1 MEDSSNFPQLKSLLK
16 LKKRYDA
23 PNIKDLP
30 ETYKANS
37 DKEKLYIWAAEN
49 FVTQIRHKFP
59 VSLRLRRLIHLQWFL
74 ATQLG
79 NSLEISCILVS
90 FLCGFG
96 FKAFVVTGFVDEETY
111 NMDLQNKEYLSS
123 SNEETETTNNK
134 ILSKVLIN
142 QANSKYKVPKPR
154 VVESKYISFLQS
166 LKEKSNQIR
175 LNSKDYTGLSL
186 FSWMGLCRKNIWGI
200 SWREKKTLGLNNEEN
215 WIPFISDL
223 NAKNVKIESLPNES
237 KDEAQLIRYKLIS
250 RETYPENDLV
260 IERFGRRRKDQM
272 KLHAY
277 LRPFHTRTMEFYSEA
292 RLDKLLRR
300 VSKAWELEESYDG
313 REDAET
319 SKSGRDIVK
328 IIEKYEKPLNRKDRN
343 ELSSARILNQKD
355 IYVRIFDFENN
366 RIYIKFFHEK
376 GQIFCKTAEF
386 SIPGNPVADDLEEDD
401 VKVFIVDP
409 RDPKPLI
416 YELRDLYN
424 EQLQSQIKAINRVE
438 VSESEINVLLEDRM
452 KELSAN
458 ELNVWIFDVKRN
470 INVLKGRH
478 EKSIQKK
485 DKKGDGTQLYPH

>member
-1 MEDSSNFPQLKSLLK
+1 MYRLGQKTSFFSNVKVEYYAPYLLKDGLVRRVQTFDENTSNLKS
-16 LKKRYDA
+16 
-23 PNIKDLP
+23 IF
-30 ETYKANS
+30 
-37 DKEKLYIWAAEN
+37 EK
-49 FVTQIRHKFP
+49 
-59 VSLRLRRLIHLQWFL
+59 
-74 ATQLG
+74 
-79 NSLEISCILVS
+79 
-90 FLCGFG
+90 
-96 FKAFVVTGFVDEETY
+96 
-111 NMDLQNKEYLSS
+111 
-123 SNEETETTNNK
+123 
-134 ILSKVLIN
+134 
-142 QANSKYKVPKPR
+142 
-154 VVESKYISFLQS
+154 
-166 LKEKSNQIR
+166 
-175 LNSKDYTGLSL
+175 
-186 FSWMGLCRKNIWGI
+186 FSYR
-200 SWREKKTLGLNNEEN
+200 T
-215 WIPFISDL
+215 D
-223 NAKNVKIESLPNES
+223 
-237 KDEAQLIRYKLIS
+237 KLIS

-313 REDAET
+313 RENGLKEIQVVFTIAEKKFGPAET

-485 DKKGDGTQLYPH
+485 DKKGDGTTLSTLNIEIDFLAPYLTKYEDLDSLTKPHAIQIRDECLNNIRMSLKSKEDELYYQILETQKEIESNLQTWAVDCLNSKKFFQKVLEMRLKRQKTSSIAYYS